1 MNIYDKAYELADAI
15 KDSGEWKEIQ
25 AAKAVLQN
33 DKNAE
38 KMYIEFR
45 TKQMQLQQMQM
56 AGQQIS
62 DEDKSTLQ
70 KQFEIILMNND
81 VKKLIDA
88 ENKFGVILEDVQKI
102 LFEAMSVQ

>member
-1 MNIYDKAYELADAI
+1 MNIYDKAHELAAAI
-15 KDSGEWKEIQ
+15 KESNEWKEIQ

-62 DEDKSTLQ
+62 EEDKQTLQ
-70 KQFEIILMNND
+70 KQFEIILLNND

-88 ENKFGVILEDVQKI
+88 ENRFGVILEDVQKI